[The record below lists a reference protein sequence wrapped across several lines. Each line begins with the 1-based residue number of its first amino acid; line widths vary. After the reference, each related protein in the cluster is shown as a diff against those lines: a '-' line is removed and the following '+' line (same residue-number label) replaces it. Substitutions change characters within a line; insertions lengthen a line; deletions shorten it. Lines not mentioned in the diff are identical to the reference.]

1 MEFEMRYKAFE
12 IQLAIVCTKVE
23 RVSTAFGTVGKESV
37 ARRGVSDSTDK
48 VFVDAHVAPCQGEKK
63 SELEQVVAEHGAE
76 KKGTLLV
83 DGLQVPMIAGKSD
96 ALEDGVVVVVSP
108 AVDIYSAAEIEGTPA
123 YTVAVVAAAVDNKL
137 NCGP

>member
-1 MEFEMRYKAFE
+1 MRYKAFE

-23 RVSTAFGTVGKESV
+23 RVSTAFGTAGKESV
-37 ARRGVSDSTDK
+37 ARAARRGVSDSIDK
-48 VFVDAHVAPCQGEKK
+48 VFVDAHVAPCQGGKK
-63 SELEQVVAEHGAE
+63 FELEQVVAEHDAE
-76 KKGTLLV
+76 KKGTLLG
-83 DGLQVPMIAGKSD
+83 DMLPVPMIAGNSD

-108 AVDIYSAAEIEGTPA
+108 AVDIYSAAEIEGTPV